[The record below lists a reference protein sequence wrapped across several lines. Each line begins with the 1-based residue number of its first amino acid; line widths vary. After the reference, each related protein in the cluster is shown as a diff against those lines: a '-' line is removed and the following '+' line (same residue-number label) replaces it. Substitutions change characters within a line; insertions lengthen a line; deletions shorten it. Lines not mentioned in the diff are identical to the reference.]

1 MKRLALAALLGSTL
15 LVTACASNSGS
26 TVVNYR
32 GGDLKGIITVD
43 KSTVVA
49 TEGGLPQM
57 RAILRNDSGVTQR
70 FEYKVVWLDEYDMP
84 VDEENRPWKSA
95 QVNSSDQLSISATGP
110 HDKAKRFQIQI
121 RNPQGVTK

>member
-1 MKRLALAALLGSTL
+1 MKRIALALLLGSTL
-15 LVTACASNSGS
+15 AAAGCATSPESK
-26 TVVNYR
+26 VVNYR
-32 GGDLKGIITVD
+32 GGELKGVIKVE

-57 RAILRNDSGVTQR
+57 RAILSNQSGVTQR
-70 FEYKVVWLDEYDMP
+70 FEYKVVWLDEHDMP

-95 QVNSSDQLSISATGP
+95 QLIAKDQLSLSATGP